1 MEYRILLVDDS
12 DMQRYAIAKTLTSA
26 GFQVLEAQNGTE
38 ALQKATQG
46 VDLVIL
52 DIKLPDIDGFEVCKR
67 LKSDPST
74 SSIPVMHLTATYL
87 RTEDKV
93 KGLEGGADGYLTY
106 PVKPSELIA
115 TSHALIR
122 MKKAEVTLQKL
133 LREKEILVQE
143 LYPRARNN
151 MQVIASLLQLYS
163 DRCKDPEGRAVL
175 KEIEAKIHV
184 MALAHQKLYESENPS
199 YVNLDE
205 YLKDLTLVAPE
216 TALDTSLKA
225 TISYNGESALVLVDT
240 AIPLG
245 LAVHELLTNALR
257 HAFPNGKPR
266 KIDVRLRKGVQGEIS
281 VDIADN
287 GVGLPQDFSIE
298 KHGKLGLLL
307 ASSLIE
313 NQLGG
318 KLTYTSK
325 RGTTWHIK
333 IEKELYS
340 PRV

>member
-1 MEYRILLVDDS
+1 MEYTILVVDDN
-12 DMQRYAIAKTLTSA
+12 DLQRYSVVRTLKSA
-26 GFQVLEAQNGTE
+26 GFQVVEAHHGTE
-38 ALQKATQG
+38 ALQKARQG

-52 DIKLPDIDGFEVCKR
+52 DINLPDIDGFEVCKR

-74 SSIPVMHLTATYL
+74 NSIPVLHLTATYL

-93 KGLEGGADGYLTY
+93 KGLEGGADGYLTQ
-106 PVKPSELIA
+106 PVKPAELIA

-122 MKKAEVTLQKL
+122 MKKAETSLQKML
-133 LREKEILVQE
+133 HEKELLIQE
-143 LYPRARNN
+143 LYHRARNN

-163 DRCKDPEGRAVL
+163 DRCKDPKGRAVL

-199 YVNLDE
+199 YVNLHE
-205 YLKDLTLVAPE
+205 YLKDITLIAPE
-216 TALDTSLKA
+216 ADPDISSRT
-225 TISYNGESALVLVDT
+225 TISYQGEAALVLVDT

-245 LAVHELLTNALR
+245 LAVHEFLTNAIR
-257 HAFPNGKPR
+257 HAFPNGKR
-266 KIDVRLRKGVQGEIS
+266 GQIDVHLRKGLQGEIS
-281 VDIADN
+281 IVIQDN

-298 KHGKLGLLL
+298 KHGKLGLSL
-307 ASSLIE
+307 AATLIQ

-318 KLTYTSK
+318 KLTYESK
-325 RGTTWHIK
+325 RGTTWHIE
-333 IEKELYS
+333 IDKELYT